1 VKEELMPPETQIK
14 GIVKQYL
21 DDSISRRNFLG
32 ALTGIG
38 LSTASAATV
47 AKEFAPFVTRKPDAG
62 PEIYPAWMKRVRA
75 NGGKLLVEQLKAA
88 GYRYLF
94 VNPSSG
100 EAPIFDALVDEPDIH
115 IIKSIHE
122 GALVGMA
129 DGYAKASG
137 ETPFILI
144 SRTGLPN
151 AMSMMFNSWKDYV
164 PMLVL
169 VDDVSIG
176 MAGQDG
182 FQAMDQMTSMTQT
195 MTKWH
200 WSIGATDK
208 IPEVTRRALKF
219 ASTRPCRPVFLA
231 VPANL
236 LSEQADAAIMEQG
249 QFNVPMKLRGDP
261 DAILYAAKLLLKADN
276 PLILTGDEV
285 RYCQAEAELLELA
298 ELLGIPVVKDWTS
311 SWSKTFPTRHPLF
324 LGNYRSKSRFPGKVD
339 VMLNLGSRMPIAR
352 PNLQIESQVK
362 LIQVRLDAENLA
374 RVYPTELSIVADL
387 KLALA
392 DLIEQLKQLSSSRK
406 LKKTASDRLDRA
418 REYQIGQDEV
428 YQKIARKKWDNDPIS
443 AERLMVELENIL
455 EKDTVIVSDN
465 DSSMWA
471 IDNYLTYGPDDKDYY
486 FNTGFTLGWGMPAAF
501 GVKLAMPD
509 RPVVAIVSDGS
520 FLFSGP
526 QPLWTYSRYRAP
538 IIVIVMNNLSYN
550 NERNRIMTRRGRSY
564 ETGRDMVCYLGDP
577 DVDYV
582 KLAAGFDVEGEI
594 VDKPSQI
601 VPSVQRAMQAIR
613 QDRSYL
619 LDVHI
624 ERTGNLATST
634 WHPEFSVASLRK
646 S

>member
-1 VKEELMPPETQIK
+1 MPPDSEFKSVI
-14 GIVKQYL
+14 KQYI
-21 DDSISRRNFLG
+21 DERISRRIFLG
-32 ALTGIG
+32 AMTGMG
-38 LSTASAATV
+38 LSAASAGAV
-47 AKEFAPFVTRKPDAG
+47 AREFAPFVTRQEDPATEDF
-62 PEIYPAWMKRVRA
+62 PAWMKHVRG
-75 NGGKLLVEQLKAA
+75 NGGKLLVEQIKAA
-88 GYRYLF
+88 GYKYLF

-100 EAPIFDALVDEPDIH
+100 EAPIFDALIDEPDIH

-122 GALVGMA
+122 GALVAMA

-137 ETPFILI
+137 ETPFVLI

-169 VDDVSIG
+169 TDDVSIG

-219 ASTRPCRPVFLA
+219 ASTRPCRPVFLS

-249 QFNVPMKLRGDP
+249 KFNVPMTLRA
-261 DAILYAAKLLLKADN
+261 DAADIALAAELLLNAKN

-285 RYCQAEAELLELA
+285 RYCQAQPELLELA
-298 ELLGIPVVKDWTS
+298 ELLGIPVVKEWTS
-311 SWSKTFPTRHPLF
+311 SWSKTFPTKHPLY
-324 LGNYRSKSRFPGKVD
+324 LGNYRSKSRYPGKVD

-352 PNLQIESQVK
+352 PNLQIESHVK

-374 RVYPTELSIVADL
+374 RVYPTELAIIADL
-387 KLALA
+387 KLALT
-392 DLIEQLKQLSSSRK
+392 DLIEQVKKQSSSRD
-406 LKKTASDRLDRA
+406 LKRAASDRLDRA
-418 REYQIGQDEV
+418 REYQAGKNAA
-428 YQKIARKKWDNDPIS
+428 YQEIARKKWDNDPIS
-443 AERLMVELENIL
+443 AERLMMELENTL
-455 EKDTVIVSDN
+455 EKDSVIVSDN
-465 DSSMWA
+465 DSYMWA
-471 IDNYLTYGPDDKDYY
+471 IDNYLSYGPDDKDYY
-486 FNTGFTLGWGMPAAF
+486 FNTGFALGWGLPAAF

-526 QPLWTYSRYRAP
+526 QPLWTYSRYKAP
-538 IIVIVMNNLSYN
+538 IIVIVMNNRSYN

-564 ETGRDMVCYLGDP
+564 ETGRDLVCYLGDP

-594 VDKPSQI
+594 VSKPEQI
-601 VPSVQRAMQAIR
+601 IPSVQRAMQAIAE
-613 QDRSYL
+613 DRPYL
-619 LDVHI
+619 LDVLV
-624 ERTGNLATST
+624 ERTGNLANST
-634 WHPEFSVASLRK
+634 WHPEFVISSLRK
-646 S
+646 T